1 MMSSSWQPDRY
12 TGSTRRELSMSDW
25 SMHALSSQRSGSRP
39 CFCLKLAAQ
48 RERALYLAT
57 WSSSHAWLTKASTE
71 PSATRTECAES
82 ESPVAR
88 VSASRLAALKSA
100 SHRAEKGRPRK
111 LLSASA
117 FALRE
122 SMPPMKAEMTAAAR
136 VSPDRS
142 MRTKARVS
150 RRRLRRVRPRARVR
164 RTRLSEMST
173 SASAKPLLRPTPGS
187 GSGSSSSVLRPGCGH
202 SRGPSGCL
210 RSSASGCADEE
221 VSCLSRG
228 RPGSAL
234 VLPAPAAASSE
245 ERRRVLL
252 GVGSGSGDGGSGSG
266 SGSGDGGSG
275 SGDAA
280 SSRVALTI
288 AAAMPNTISRAAML
302 TVEPRHAH
310 HKPVRAAREFCERI
324 TRRLPLPSP
333 SRRRAASSKAATTD
347 LDPGPVRKMM
357 TPQKQFTSVCAAVR
371 LMTSSSVVPL
381 RAVHVGSATE

>member
-187 GSGSSSSVLRPGCGH
+187 GSGSSSSVLFTAVGVKRRCSHPAREAGRARASCGPAAATA
-202 SRGPSGCL
+202 GDPP
-210 RSSASGCADEE
+210 AVCA
-221 VSCLSRG
+221 
-228 RPGSAL
+228 A
-234 VLPAPAAASSE
+234 APAAAQTK
-245 ERRRVLL
+245 R
-252 GVGSGSGDGGSGSG
+252 
-266 SGSGDGGSG
+266 
-275 SGDAA
+275 
-280 SSRVALTI
+280 
-288 AAAMPNTISRAAML
+288 
-302 TVEPRHAH
+302 
-310 HKPVRAAREFCERI
+310 
-324 TRRLPLPSP
+324 
-333 SRRRAASSKAATTD
+333 
-347 LDPGPVRKMM
+347 
-357 TPQKQFTSVCAAVR
+357 
-371 LMTSSSVVPL
+371 
-381 RAVHVGSATE
+381 